1 MFNYFHNHFQ
11 AFNRALVRIFSN
23 FTSSLMMFVVIG
35 VTLFLPS
42 SGLLIV
48 ENISQISNNI
58 AYDAELSLFLDKGI
72 KQDQIDFI
80 QSALNKTL
88 IIKKTHYESKLTAW
102 DKLQSKLNLNPLSTG
117 ISENPLPDAFF
128 ISLDTFN
135 EKEINALID
144 NLKTIDG
151 VENVF
156 FDAGWV
162 KKLRSILY
170 LLKIGLAF
178 LGAILITILIVVI
191 GNTIRLQT
199 LTHKDEIEVSKL
211 IGATNSFIQR
221 PFIYTGLI
229 YGLGGGLITIS
240 TLKLTIEV
248 FNKAA
253 VNLEAMLGGTFILKN
268 LVWQQNLSVILI
280 SMIIGCSASF
290 FAAHQSVKKFE
301 IFK

>member
-1 MFNYFHNHFQ
+1 MFNYFHNHFL
-11 AFNRALVRIFSN
+11 AFQRALIRIFSN
-23 FTSSLMMFVVIG
+23 LSSSLMMFIVIG

-42 SGLLIV
+42 SGLLII

-58 AYDAELSLFLDKGI
+58 KYDAELSLFLKKDI

-80 QSALNKTL
+80 ESALNKTT
-88 IIKKTHYESKLTAW
+88 IIKKTHFENKLTAW
-102 DKLQSKLNLNPLSTG
+102 DKLQNKLNLNPLDTG
-117 ISENPLPDAFF
+117 ISQNPLPDAFF
-128 ISLDTFN
+128 ISLNTFDQ
-135 EKEINALID
+135 KKINSLID

-151 VENVF
+151 VENIF
-156 FDAGWV
+156 FDSGWV

-170 LLKIGLAF
+170 LLKIGLIF
-178 LGAILITILIVVI
+178 LGIILIIILIVVI

-211 IGATNSFIQR
+211 IGATNSFIKR

-240 TLKLTIEV
+240 ILKLTIEI

-253 VNLEAMLGGTFILKN
+253 INLEAILGGAFILNN
-268 LVWQQNLSVILI
+268 LIWQQNLVILLI
-280 SMIIGCSASF
+280 SMLIGSFASF
-290 FAAHQSVKKFE
+290 FAAQQSIKKLEKFQ
-301 IFK
+301 